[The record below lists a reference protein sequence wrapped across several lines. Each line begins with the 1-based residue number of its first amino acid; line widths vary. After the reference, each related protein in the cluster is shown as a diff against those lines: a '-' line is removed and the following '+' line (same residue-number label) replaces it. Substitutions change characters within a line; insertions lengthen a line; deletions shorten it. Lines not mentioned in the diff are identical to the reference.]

1 MPTAL
6 ADELGN
12 AHLRAILDSLNEG
25 VLTTDEH
32 ETIVM
37 ANPAAMR
44 MFGSDELVGTPLER
58 LIPAR
63 FREQHHRDLEAFG
76 ADEISERQ
84 MGHRPEVT
92 ALRGS
97 GEEFPIDATISLV
110 DVGGMRLYTAVLRDM
125 TEQRAAERER
135 WANRAK
141 LDAALASM
149 SDAVFISDQHGRFI
163 EFNDAFVSYYRFA
176 SRDECLRSLDE
187 YPAIIDVFTADGEPA
202 PLQEWALPR
211 ALRGETGMNVQ
222 YGLLRK
228 DTGERWF
235 GSYSFAPIRAADG
248 AIVGSVVTA
257 RDVTPWRRAQADLQA
272 SHAALQRLVA
282 AQDRI
287 QEEERKR
294 IAREL
299 HDDLAQMLAMIGI
312 QLRLASRAAVEDPSR
327 LPRLLA
333 EANETA
339 AGAIV
344 STRRIINDLRPRAL
358 EELGLL
364 EALDAL
370 AVDFT
375 RRSEV
380 ACDVAADDPS
390 GDLSDLDPDRAAC
403 LYRVAQESLNNV
415 AKHAQARQAHV
426 NLSVT
431 GGEVTLSVGDDG
443 AGIRPADH
451 GKRNSFGLQGMG
463 ERVRAV
469 GGQLRIDTAPG
480 EGTTITA
487 TLGIGRGA

>member
-1 MPTAL
+1 MSTTL
-6 ADELGN
+6 AEDLGN

-25 VLTTDEH
+25 VLTTDEN

-44 MFGSDELVGTPLER
+44 MFGSDELVGTPLGS
-58 LIPAR
+58 LIPVR
-63 FREQHHRDLEAFG
+63 FREQHHRDLEVFG
-76 ADEISERQ
+76 ADGISERQ
-84 MGHRPEVT
+84 MGHRPDVT
-92 ALRGS
+92 ALRGN
-97 GEEFPIDATISLV
+97 GEEFPIDATISVV
-110 DVGGMRLYTAVLRDM
+110 DVGGMRLFTAVLRDM
-125 TEQRAAERER
+125 TEQRAAEREQ

-149 SDAVFISDQHGRFI
+149 SDAVYISDQDGRFI

-176 SRDECLRSLDE
+176 SRDQCLKSLEE
-187 YPAIIDVFTADGEPA
+187 YAAVIDVFTADGKPA
-202 PLQEWALPR
+202 PFEQWVVPR

-222 YGLLRK
+222 YGLQRK

-248 AIVGSVVTA
+248 TIVGSVVTA

-312 QLRLASRAAVEDPSR
+312 QLRLASRAVGEDPSR

-339 AGAIV
+339 AGAIT

-364 EALDAL
+364 EALRAL

-375 RRSEV
+375 RRCEV
-380 ACDVAADDPS
+380 ACDVGAEDPS
-390 GDLSDLDPDRAAC
+390 GDLPDLHPDLAAC

-426 NLSVT
+426 TLSVAD
-431 GGEVTLSVGDDG
+431 GEVTLSIGDDG

-451 GKRNSFGLQGMG
+451 GRPNSFGLQGMS

-469 GGQLRIDTAPG
+469 GGQFRIDTAPG
-480 EGTTITA
+480 DGTTITA
-487 TLGIGRGA
+487 TVSTGRKA